1 MLTARGNTFDG
12 LNSVDVAFENTVDTG
27 KGGKWRIYVDVALG
41 QGWQVA
47 NICECGTGA
56 SVEVAFEH
64 TVDINAS
71 VVVAF

>member
-41 QGWQVA
+41 QG
-47 NICECGTGA
+47 
-56 SVEVAFEH
+56 
-64 TVDINAS
+64 
-71 VVVAF
+71 